1 MNHTLAHKFT
11 LDSVESDNQYR
22 YRANSIMQQ
31 YVKKRP
37 NLEHQNMSSS
47 PKLCQIN

>member
-11 LDSVESDNQYR
+11 LDSVEIDNPYR

-31 YVKKRP
+31 YVKK
-37 NLEHQNMSSS
+37 
-47 PKLCQIN
+47 KT